1 MTDRLAAA
9 LARAA
14 QRIEPSPAPL
24 EEILRAGRSRRTRRR
39 ALLGTAGAC
48 ALVAA
53 VGVPWALQAGPAPWA
68 EYLRPAA
75 PTAPVLQGG
84 VSRVVGKGVLG
95 GTAWSVS
102 LTYYPHTPEDF
113 APGHNPAGL
122 VCLST
127 VVGGK
132 SVSPYG
138 DCSGVT
144 GPGDK
149 TTALGMYGTRTLPG
163 GATLFIAQPKEKVV
177 AATMTYADG
186 HTTTVDKV
194 TIPDTAFS
202 AYVIPVPADR
212 HMAGLDEYDAQHHVV
227 AHQNF

>member
-1 MTDRLAAA
+1 MSLPSGKRFRTGAAIAAVITLAGLALNGSASASTTPAPTKTAAA
-9 LARAA
+9 
-14 QRIEPSPAPL
+14 PTVGSPAP
-24 EEILRAGRSRRTRRR
+24 
-39 ALLGTAGAC
+39 
-48 ALVAA
+48 VA
-53 VGVPWALQAGPAPWA
+53 
-68 EYLRPAA
+68 AA
-75 PTAPVLQGG
+75 PTGG
-84 VSRVVGKGVLG
+84 VSRVVGEGVLG

-113 APGHNPAGL
+113 APGHNPVGL